1 MSFSIVTACSRPL
14 NLPAILD
21 SIVPGAPKDAL
32 WVVMHDLSH
41 GQPESGTGVQS
52 DSIKVLHSGYRSGRV
67 GWGHRARNEWLNL
80 NVLGWTYFLDDDNL
94 LHPDFWA
101 CVKECESRKMFV
113 FSQEHSEGAAR
124 APNVQPCHIDL
135 AQFVFRREAV
145 PQGLRF
151 GLHYEGDGEFISALW
166 ESLSP
171 DDRVSLDRVGCYY
184 NRLRW

>member
-1 MSFSIVTACSRPL
+1 M
-14 NLPAILD
+14 
-21 SIVPGAPKDAL
+21 
-32 WVVMHDLSH
+32 WVVMHDMSH
-41 GQPESGTGVQS
+41 HCPKDVMLVQHR
-52 DSIKVLHSGYRSGRV
+52 DFKVLHTAYDSGEPGKPQGV
-67 GWGHRARNEWLNL
+67 GHKARNEWLDL

-94 LHPDFWA
+94 LHPEFWA
-101 CVKECESRKMFV
+101 RAQECESKRMMV
-113 FSQEHSEGAAR
+113 FAQEHSEGAVR